1 MSKSEVPQALAS
13 QAGASSGPRFVML
26 GFVVLS
32 LVTVVYA
39 IDILPIIGPEV
50 VRGINASAGVIDLG
64 GTLLLAASGGFVMLM
79 GQAGDRFSH
88 KPIFLWAGCG
98 LVIVGGLLAT
108 FPPEGAV
115 LLLGRFI
122 IGIGLVGMS
131 VPCVAFLNI
140 KFPVGDPYRGLAFG
154 LFAAGF
160 GFGFI
165 LAPMVGGLLGDVEN
179 GWRVASGLVPVL
191 ALICMVGIAVSVTK
205 TRGVNPD
212 LRMDVLGSVLLLL
225 AMSGLIIAMNEA
237 STYGWVTQTRQ
248 LAVGD
253 WNWPL
258 DVSMPFVLGILS
270 IICWVLF
277 AVHER
282 KLNRS
287 GRAAILDFKLFATK
301 SFSIGLIAC
310 FLFFLGAFAA
320 ILVIPQFFLLALG
333 VETLVLGL
341 SLLPIGIGVV
351 VCGYLAGP
359 IGNKLGSRA
368 TVMVGFGALAVG
380 SLLAIPAM
388 GPASNGWVTAVPLL
402 IFGIGF
408 GLVYARISQSVLA
421 SVPAAKAGI
430 GGATMFG
437 VRLLAGA
444 FGALILT
451 LILTATAVDK
461 SQQELSAQTSSLDPQ
476 QIATLSTL
484 VDRGA
489 ALRQEAGGMNQL
501 AGSQQSYQEVL
512 HDQELQTAV
521 EDIADAYSF
530 GFRVVMFLVA
540 VIALLGLLTTRRLP
554 EPKSG

>member
-1 MSKSEVPQALAS
+1 
-13 QAGASSGPRFVML
+13 ML

-50 VRGINASAGVIDLG
+50 VRGINTSAGVIDLG

-98 LVIVGGLLAT
+98 LIIIGGLIAT
-108 FPPEGAV
+108 FPPNGGV

-131 VPCVAFLNI
+131 VPCLAFLNI
-140 KFPVGDPYRGLAFG
+140 KFPAGDPHRGLAFG

-165 LAPMVGGLLGDVEN
+165 LAPIVGGLLGDVEH
-179 GWRVASGLVPVL
+179 GWRIASLLVPVL
-191 ALICMVGIAVSVTK
+191 ALVCMVGIAASVTK

-225 AMSGLIIAMNEA
+225 AMSGLIVAMNEA
-237 STYGWVTQTRQ
+237 STYGWITQTEP

-258 DVSMPFVLGILS
+258 DVSMPFVLGILA
-270 IICWVLF
+270 IACWVLF

-287 GRAAILDFKLFATK
+287 GRPAILDFTLFANK

-320 ILVIPQFFLLALG
+320 ILVIPQYFLLALG
-333 VETLVLGL
+333 VDTLVLGL

-359 IGNKLGSRA
+359 IGNKLGSRT
-368 TVMVGFGALAVG
+368 TVMVGFGALVLG

-388 GPASNGWVTAVPLL
+388 GPGASGWVTAIPLL

-444 FGALILT
+444 FGALVLT

-461 SQQELSAQTSSLDPQ
+461 SQQELSVQASSLDPQ
-476 QIATLSTL
+476 QLATLSAL

-501 AGSQQSYQEVL
+501 AGNQQSYQEVL
-512 HDQELQTAV
+512 QDRELQTAV
-521 EDIADAYSF
+521 ADIADAYSF
-530 GFRVVMFLVA
+530 GFRVVMLLVA
-540 VIALLGLLTTRRLP
+540 AIALLGLLTTRRLP
-554 EPKSG
+554 EPKSS

>member
-1 MSKSEVPQALAS
+1 
-13 QAGASSGPRFVML
+13 ML
-26 GFVVLS
+26 GFGVLS
-32 LVTVVYA
+32 LVTVGYA

-50 VRGINASAGVIDLG
+50 VRGINTSAGVIDLG

-98 LVIVGGLLAT
+98 LIIIGGLIAT
-108 FPPEGAV
+108 FPPNGGV

-131 VPCVAFLNI
+131 VPCLAFLNI
-140 KFPVGDPYRGLAFG
+140 KFPAGDPHRGLAFG

-165 LAPMVGGLLGDVEN
+165 LAPIVGGLLGDVEH
-179 GWRVASGLVPVL
+179 GWRIASLLVPVL
-191 ALICMVGIAVSVTK
+191 ALVCMVGIAASVTK

-225 AMSGLIIAMNEA
+225 AMSGLIVAMNEA
-237 STYGWVTQTRQ
+237 STYGWITQTEP

-258 DVSMPFVLGILS
+258 DVSMPFVLGILA
-270 IICWVLF
+270 IACWVLF

-287 GRAAILDFKLFATK
+287 GRPAILDFTLFANK

-320 ILVIPQFFLLALG
+320 ILVIPQYFLLALG
-333 VETLVLGL
+333 VDTLVLGL

-359 IGNKLGSRA
+359 IGNKLGSRT
-368 TVMVGFGALAVG
+368 TVMVGFGALVLG

-388 GPASNGWVTAVPLL
+388 GPGASGWVTAIPLL

-421 SVPAAKAGI
+421 IANTASVPATKAGI

-444 FGALILT
+444 FGALVLT

-461 SQQELSAQTSSLDPQ
+461 SQQELSVQASSLDPQ
-476 QIATLSTL
+476 QLATLSAL

-501 AGSQQSYQEVL
+501 AGNQQSYQEVL
-512 HDQELQTAV
+512 QDRELQTAV
-521 EDIADAYSF
+521 ADIADAYSF
-530 GFRVVMFLVA
+530 GFRVVMLLVA
-540 VIALLGLLTTRRLP
+540 AIALLGLLTTRRLP
-554 EPKSG
+554 EPKSS